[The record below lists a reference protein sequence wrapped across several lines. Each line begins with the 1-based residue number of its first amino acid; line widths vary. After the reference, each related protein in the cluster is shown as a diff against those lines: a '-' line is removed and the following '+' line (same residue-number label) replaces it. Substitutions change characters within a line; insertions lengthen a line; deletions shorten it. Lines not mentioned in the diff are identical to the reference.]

1 MEKIQANN
9 FGWLPLS
16 FFIFDHLHPSLLKK
30 FHALSLG
37 IIAFSFVGY
46 GQFNRGDYDQ
56 PAVPFDVFND
66 GSVNFN
72 PIVGDNGTF
81 LWFTRTGHEQ
91 NTGGLTDQDIW
102 FSHFNNGK
110 WSEPSNK
117 FEGLNS
123 KKNDLIIG
131 QSENNTIYLLRYN
144 KTKVNDL
151 TAIEAYKKVGDTYLH
166 DHYLNLPEINISGSY
181 FGFYVA
187 RDESFVIISMN
198 AESSFGKEDLYISLK
213 TEEGWSKP
221 MNMGARINTSGF
233 EMSPFVSKDKK
244 HLFFSSE
251 GHRSMGKG
259 DIFMAERLDDTWQ
272 TWSKPENLGPHVNSE
287 EFEAYFSLNEK
298 LNEAYFFSD
307 SKNSNG
313 RLYSISYKLDPNV
326 LRLTSHRSATGFVK
340 LDALPAMSVKLN
352 LLDENDKVV
361 QSVTT
366 NEDGYFNLQS
376 FLPDKNYKIAID
388 EEDRNAL
395 GNAEIF
401 LANDLGEQMVFMNEE
416 KLGIFGFKILSG
428 KKIEEFEAYEQL
440 AKEGKVVDKETTI
453 TGKVTSHDTL
463 TEKVELN
470 IVDEN
475 NRVLKTIQTDDK
487 GFFSFSTDAR
497 EKSYFL
503 SLGKDVSGL
512 VDVYEIYLTNE
523 NPDEDIVVTKTG
535 KHLFEFTSLLNS
547 GNSPIR
553 LLDEKDA
560 SMPNHL
566 FEEHALSELQSD
578 QLAGFLIKD
587 ALPLINAE
595 IALINEFDEVMLSSR
610 TDENGQFQFDAELL
624 EGEYTLQLSENQ
636 QKELNG
642 SEIFL
647 AQNPEDVLIYMN
659 DDRAG
664 VFAFRKLARNKPIT
678 LYSLRTQAESGTVV
692 SESAASLKGKFQYK
706 KLPKTGVTLTLLDS
720 DENVVQ
726 KTVVEN
732 DGGFEFKNYIPEK
745 SYFISA
751 QSEGLSDIYEIYI
764 SGQQK
769 NVLVN
774 RTDKTVFA
782 FKILP
787 TQDVVLSQSRVQE
800 TQLSSSNDALDAD
813 MSELDLRDVY
823 DFDIRNVERENFAP
837 LNAAIEHA
845 LLGERVIIRVFEEI
859 DSESSK
865 VHLATI
871 SAKEFQPLITH
882 LMQQGIS
889 KNYIKTLKSTSDQ
902 VLIIINDK

>member
-1 MEKIQANN
+1 MATFVFSNYRTYT
-9 FGWLPLS
+9 
-16 FFIFDHLHPSLLKK
+16 PSLLNKY
-30 FHALSLG
+30 FLLNFGFLLISYASY
-37 IIAFSFVGY
+37 S
-46 GQFNRGDYDQ
+46 QFNESDYDQ

-66 GSVNFN
+66 GSANFN

-81 LWFTRTGHEQ
+81 LWFTRTGHDH
-91 NTGGLTDQDIW
+91 NTGGALDQDIW
-102 FSHFNNGK
+102 FSQFDNGK

-131 QSENNTIYLLRYN
+131 QSENTTIYLLRYN
-144 KTKVNDL
+144 KTKVDDL
-151 TAIEAYKKVGDTYLH
+151 TTIEAYKKVGDTYKH
-166 DHYLNLPEINISGSY
+166 DHFLMLPEINISGSY

-213 TEEGWSKP
+213 TEDGWSNP
-221 MNMGARINTSGF
+221 LNMGARINTSGF

-244 HLFFSSE
+244 HLYFSSE
-251 GHRSMGKG
+251 RHRSIGKG
-259 DIFMAERLDDTWQ
+259 DIFMSERLDDSWQ
-272 TWSKPENLGPHVNSE
+272 SWSKPVNLGSHVNSE
-287 EFEAYFSLNEK
+287 GFEAYFSLNEK

-313 RLYSISYKLDPNV
+313 RLYSISYKLDPKV
-326 LRLTSHRSATGFVK
+326 LRLNAHRSATGFVK

-352 LLDENDKVV
+352 LLDENDQVV

-366 NEDGYFNLQS
+366 TEDGYFNLQS

-388 EEDRNAL
+388 ENERSQL

-416 KLGIFGFKILSG
+416 KLGIFGFKVLSG

-440 AKEGKVVDKETTI
+440 AKEGKVVDRETTI
-453 TGKVTSHDTL
+453 SGKVTSHGTL
-463 TEKVELN
+463 TEKLKLN
-470 IVDEN
+470 IVDQDN
-475 NRVLKTIQTDDK
+475 KVLQSIETDDK
-487 GFFSFSTDAR
+487 GYFSFSTDAR

-512 VDVYEIYLTNE
+512 VDVYEVYLTNE

-553 LLDEKDA
+553 LLNEKDVA
-560 SMPNHL
+560 MPDHL

-578 QLAGFLIKD
+578 QLSGFLIRD
-587 ALPLINAE
+587 ALPIINAE
-595 IALINEFDEVMLSSR
+595 ISLLNENDEVMLSSK
-610 TDENGQFQFDAELL
+610 TDSKGQFTFDAELL
-624 EGEYTLQLSENQ
+624 EGDYTLQLSADQ
-636 QKELNG
+636 QIDLKG

-647 AQNPEDVLIYMN
+647 AKNPDDVLFYMN

-664 VFAFRKLARNKPIT
+664 VFAFRKLVRNKPIT
-678 LYSLRTQAESGTVV
+678 LYSLRTQAESGVLV
-692 SESAASLKGKFQYK
+692 AESSASLKGKFQYK
-706 KLPKTGVTLTLLDS
+706 KLPKSGVMLTLLDS
-720 DENVVQ
+720 DENIIQ
-726 KTVVEN
+726 KTLVEK
-732 DGGFEFKNYIPEK
+732 DGSFEFKDYIPEK

-774 RTDKTVFA
+774 RTDKTVFS

-787 TQDVVLSQSRVQE
+787 TQDVVLNESRVQE
-800 TQLSSSNDALDAD
+800 TQLVSNRPQFLIDNVDIG
-813 MSELDLRDVY
+813 LDLQDIY
-823 DFDIRNVERENFAP
+823 DFDIKLIEKRNFTSLNKALENG
-837 LNAAIEHA
+837 
-845 LLGERVIIRVFEEI
+845 LLGKRVIIRAFDAV
-859 DSESSK
+859 DSESSEIQLTTLSSK
-865 VHLATI
+865 DI
-871 SAKEFQPLITH
+871 QPIMTYLVE
-882 LMQQGIS
+882 QGIS
-889 KNYIKTLKSTSDQ
+889 KTSIRTVKSTSDQ